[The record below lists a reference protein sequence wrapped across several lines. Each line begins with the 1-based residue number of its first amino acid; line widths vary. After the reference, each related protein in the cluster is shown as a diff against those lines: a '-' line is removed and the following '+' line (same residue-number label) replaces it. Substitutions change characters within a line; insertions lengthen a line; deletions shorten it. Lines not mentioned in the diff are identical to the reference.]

1 MVAMTERTVTE
12 KKKEKKYPFNP
23 INRTFPETCFKI
35 LKVTSIQVKKDGRK
49 NVSSQKKML
58 KEKKMF
64 VAQSVSLPAKQG
76 HFVGLQWDDYFRK
89 MKRRKRILPLS

>member
-58 KEKKMF
+58 KEKNVCGINHF
-64 VAQSVSLPAKQG
+64 HFPAKQG
-76 HFVGLQWDDYFRK
+76 HFVGLQCGDYFQE
-89 MKRRKRILPLS
+89 MKRRKKTLWLF